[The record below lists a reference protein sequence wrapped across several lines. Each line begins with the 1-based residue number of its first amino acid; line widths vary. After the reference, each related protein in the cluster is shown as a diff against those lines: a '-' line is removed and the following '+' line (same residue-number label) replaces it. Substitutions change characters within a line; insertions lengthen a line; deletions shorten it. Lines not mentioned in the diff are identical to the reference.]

1 MLFHETN
8 ESDIQLFHSIS
19 IIIHVK
25 YNCNSGTSK
34 FACMHEIYIY
44 SQFDVTIC
52 KYNNFTINA
61 LNTNS
66 PRIHIPCIIIY
77 VCQCPLHSHCGQW
90 IAILLR

>member
-19 IIIHVK
+19 ITIHVK

-44 SQFDVTIC
+44 IVNLMSLFV
-52 KYNNFTINA
+52 N
-61 LNTNS
+61 
-66 PRIHIPCIIIY
+66 IIIL
-77 VCQCPLHSHCGQW
+77 QLTH
-90 IAILLR
+90 